1 MDKVEEIC
9 DVIEDFIMEKGE
21 LSFEG
26 EVKYQNIE
34 ALAYRILDELNICE
48 KCGAKLKGERNE

>member
-9 DVIEDFIMEKGE
+9 DVIEDFVSEKGE
-21 LSFEG
+21 IKE
-26 EVKYQNIE
+26 ENVE
-34 ALAYRILDELNICE
+34 ALAYRICEELNICK